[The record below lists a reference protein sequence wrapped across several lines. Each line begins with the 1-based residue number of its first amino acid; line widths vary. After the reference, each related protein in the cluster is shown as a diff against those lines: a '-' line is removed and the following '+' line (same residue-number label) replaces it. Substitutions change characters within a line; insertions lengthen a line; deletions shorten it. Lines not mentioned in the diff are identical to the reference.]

1 MFKFENILFLW
12 ALAIIPLIV
21 MLFWYFRSKRK
32 KALQNFASARLIEI
46 LMPGISKTKPAWRM
60 FFLCLSLT
68 SIIVA
73 AAGPQVGTK
82 LEEVKREGVD
92 LMICIDVSK
101 SMLAEDFKPNRLKRA
116 KRAIQKLVDNLRAD
130 RIGMVVFAGEAFV
143 QLPITTDYSAAKL
156 FLDHISTD
164 MVSTQG
170 TAISDAINLSV
181 NSFSEDSEA
190 GKAIIIIGDGEDHE
204 GGAEDAAREARE
216 KGITVHTIGFGSIE
230 GAPIPVYR
238 GKQQIGYVKDKSGQT
253 VITKLNPKMLENL
266 ADAGG
271 GKYVRAT
278 NTDSGLGYIF
288 DEIGKME
295 TAEFQS
301 EAYTDYENRFQY
313 LLALSLLS
321 LIAYRTTGVKRN
333 RLTEKLKDNA

>member
-1 MFKFENILFLW
+1 MFKFENHIFLW
-12 ALAIIPLIV
+12 ALAMIPLMV
-21 MLFWYFRSKRK
+21 LLFAYYRSRRN
-32 KALQNFASARLIEI
+32 KALKSFASAHLLDTI
-46 LMPGISKTKPAWRM
+46 MPGVSKTKPAWRM
-60 FFLCLSLT
+60 FFLSLSIT
-68 SIIVA
+68 SIILA

-101 SMLAEDFKPNRLKRA
+101 SMLSEDFKPNRLKRA
-116 KRAIQKLVDNLRAD
+116 KRAIQKLVDRLSAD

-170 TAISDAINLSV
+170 TAIGEAINLSV
-181 NSFSEDSEA
+181 QSFDENSEA
-190 GKAIIIIGDGEDHE
+190 GKAIIVISDGEDHE
-204 GGAEDAAREARE
+204 GGAEEAAQAARES
-216 KGITVHTIGFGSIE
+216 GITVHAIGFGSIE

-238 GKQQIGYVKDKSGQT
+238 GKQQIGYVKDKNGQT

-266 ADAGG
+266 AEAGN

-301 EAYTDYENRFQY
+301 EVYTDYENRFQY
-313 LLALSLLS
+313 LLALSLLA
-321 LIAYRTTGVKRN
+321 LTAYLTTGVKKN
-333 RLTEKLKDNA
+333 RLTEKLKETA

>member
-1 MFKFENILFLW
+1 MFKFEHDIFLW
-12 ALAIIPLIV
+12 ALTLIPIMIL
-21 MLFWYFRSKRK
+21 LFVYYRNKRK
-32 KALQNFASARLIEI
+32 KALQNFASARLLEVI
-46 LMPGISKTKPAWRM
+46 MPGISRTKPGWRL
-60 FFLCLSLT
+60 FFLCVAVTSL
-68 SIIVA
+68 ILA
-73 AAGPQVGTK
+73 AAGPQIGTK

-116 KRAIQKLVDNLRAD
+116 KRSIQKLVDKLNAD

-170 TAISDAINLSV
+170 TAIGDAINLSV
-181 NSFSEDSEA
+181 NSFDENSEA
-190 GKAIIIIGDGEDHE
+190 GRAIIVISDGEDHE
-204 GGAEDAAREARE
+204 GGAEDAAKAARE
-216 KGITVHTIGFGSIE
+216 KGITVHAIGFGSIE
-230 GAPIPVYR
+230 GAPIPIYR
-238 GKQQIGYVKDKSGQT
+238 GKQQIGYVKDKNGQT

-278 NTDSGLGYIF
+278 NTNSGLGYIF

-301 EAYTDYENRFQY
+301 EVYTDYENRFQY
-313 LLALSLLS
+313 LLALSLLT
-321 LIAYRTTGVKRN
+321 LIAYRTTGVKKN
-333 RLTEKLKDNA
+333 QLTEKIKSTT